1 MPGAAKK
8 EDTQPVERHSEN
20 SQSLSRRDLFSAF
33 RNNSAVQSALKP
45 VLAATASALALSA
58 TAPPAEAAPRSVSAD
73 IDKNALLAKLVRRI
87 TWGFT
92 QEEYA
97 LARQLGYEGYLEYH
111 LNPAAIND
119 SVLDGRLAAYTTLGM
134 PSNELFNLTA
144 GQVVSELSEA
154 MILRAVYSKRQLFER
169 MVDFW
174 TDHFSI
180 DIDVDLCFYLKT
192 PDDRNVIRA
201 NAMGNFPDM
210 LRASIQSPCMLKYL
224 ANDTNVSIAPNENY
238 ARELMELH
246 TLSVDGPYTQNDVQ
260 EVARCFTGVR
270 LHRLNTENR
279 WGHLLFESMYHDNGS
294 KRVLGRTIPANGGLQ
309 DIFAVADILQS
320 HPSTA
325 RFISSKLCKKFLGE
339 DVPPS
344 LIESIAAVYVSTGG
358 DIKAMLRAILRPEN
372 LYTDYGPRFKRPQ
385 HMMISAL
392 RALPTPITS
401 TQILR
406 ITHLNGAGQ
415 IPFNWSPP
423 DGYPDTLAH
432 WQGLAL
438 ARWNFAA
445 LLVTDAIPGITFDV
459 TSYFLGHNT
468 ALQMIDKIDS
478 SIFGGELPAAQRT
491 QLLNFLSVNPSDP
504 GRRRDTVGLALS
516 APAFQWY

>member
-1 MPGAAKK
+1 MPGSTTAETAGAR
-8 EDTQPVERHSEN
+8 EEMSDEGV
-20 SQSLSRRDLFSAF
+20 SLSRRGLFAAF
-33 RNNSAVQSALKP
+33 RDCAAKTESLKP
-45 VLAATASALALSA
+45 IATALAATLAAGSVSSSAQ
-58 TAPPAEAAPRSVSAD
+58 AAPRSVSAD
-73 IDKNALLAKLVRRI
+73 IDKNALLAKLVRRL

-97 LARQLGYEGYLEYH
+97 LAQQLGYEGYLEYH

-119 SVLDGRLAAYTTLGM
+119 SVFESRLAQYTTLGM
-134 PSNELFNLTA
+134 PSNELFGLTA
-144 GQVVSELSEA
+144 GQVVAELSEA

-174 TDHFSI
+174 SDHFSI
-180 DIDVDLCFYLKT
+180 DIDIDLCFYLKT
-192 PDDRNVIRA
+192 PDDRDVIRA
-201 NAMGNFPDM
+201 NALGSFPNM
-210 LRASIQSPCMLKYL
+210 LRASVQSPCMLKYL

-246 TLSVDGPYTQNDVQ
+246 TLSVDGPYTQSDVQ

-279 WGHLLFESMYHDNGS
+279 WGQLLFEPVYHDNGE
-294 KRVLGRTIPANGGLQ
+294 KMVLGQRVAANGGLQ
-309 DIFAVADILQS
+309 DIFVVADILHA

-325 RFISSKLCKKFLGE
+325 RFIASKLCKKFLGE
-339 DVPPS
+339 DVPGS
-344 LIESIAAVYVSTGG
+344 LVESIAAVYVSTGG
-358 DIKAMLRAILRPEN
+358 DIKSMLRAILRPEN
-372 LYTDYGPRFKRPQ
+372 LHTDYGPRFKRPQ

-406 ITHLNGAGQ
+406 ITHMNGAGH

-423 DGYPDTLAH
+423 DGYPDSLAH

-438 ARWNFAA
+438 PRWNFAA

-459 TSYFLGHNT
+459 NSYFAGMTT
-468 ALQMIDKIDS
+468 AVQMINKIDS
-478 SIFGGELPAAQRT
+478 SMFGGELPEAQRV
-491 QLLNFLSVNPSDP
+491 QLLDFLNINPADT